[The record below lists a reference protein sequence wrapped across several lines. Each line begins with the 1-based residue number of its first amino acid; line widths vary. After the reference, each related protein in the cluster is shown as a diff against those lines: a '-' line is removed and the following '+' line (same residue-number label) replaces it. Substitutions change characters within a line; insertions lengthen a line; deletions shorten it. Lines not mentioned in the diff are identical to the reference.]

1 MNQLIRIVDDDESV
15 RESLSMVLKM
25 EGYEVKAWSKAKDFF
40 REDFMSAPGCLLL
53 DVMMPEMTGY
63 EVQQILIERSHFIPI
78 IFISAYGEIEGVVRS
93 MKLGAVDFL
102 QKPLDPE
109 KVLAAVAK
117 AIKNFGQRP
126 LEIEP
131 AEAYRR
137 YSSLTEKEKHILELI
152 DIGLSSSAIA
162 ERLSLSKRTIENRR
176 VLIYRK
182 LQVQSAEE
190 MKRILRA
197 VESRDE
203 TLRTEQDCLIQRVGK
218 YF

>member
-1 MNQLIRIVDDDESV
+1 MNQFIRIVDDDDSV
-15 RESLSMVLKM
+15 RESLGMVLKM
-25 EGYEVKAWSKAKDFF
+25 EGYEVKVWSNARDFF
-40 REDFMSAPGCLLL
+40 REDIMSAPGCLLL

-63 EVQQILIERSHFIPI
+63 EVQQTLIERAHFIPI
-78 IFISAYGEIEGVVRS
+78 IFISAYGEIEGVVKS

-102 QKPLDPE
+102 QKPLNPE
-109 KVLAAVAK
+109 KVLKAVTT

-131 AEAYRR
+131 TEAFRR
-137 YSSLTEKEKHILELI
+137 YNFLTEKEKNILKLI
-152 DIGLSSSAIA
+152 DIGLSSSVIA

-190 MKRILRA
+190 VKRILRA
-197 VESRDE
+197 IENRDKILK
-203 TLRTEQDCLIQRVGK
+203 TG
-218 YF
+218 

>member
-25 EGYEVKAWSKAKDFF
+25 EGYEVKAWSNAKDFF

-109 KVLAAVAK
+109 KVGTAA
-117 AIKNFGQRP
+117 
-126 LEIEP
+126 
-131 AEAYRR
+131 
-137 YSSLTEKEKHILELI
+137 
-152 DIGLSSSAIA
+152 
-162 ERLSLSKRTIENRR
+162 
-176 VLIYRK
+176 
-182 LQVQSAEE
+182 
-190 MKRILRA
+190 
-197 VESRDE
+197 
-203 TLRTEQDCLIQRVGK
+203 
-218 YF
+218 